1 MAHHQALPAP
11 PDNLTAIRHQLDNVI
26 AEIAADH
33 ESLQQ
38 REAAVAAATEQ
49 LSQDASVQA
58 AWQHGCTH
66 ERSRLVTLIDL
77 QLDTL
82 QRGGTNATVLYAL
95 RRMVLE
101 VEG

>member
-1 MAHHQALPAP
+1 METITRFS
-11 PDNLTAIRHQLDNVI
+11 NLL

-58 AWQHGCTH
+58 AWQHGCSY

-101 VEG
+101 VES

>member
-1 MAHHQALPAP
+1 
-11 PDNLTAIRHQLDNVI
+11 
-26 AEIAADH
+26 
-33 ESLQQ
+33 
-38 REAAVAAATEQ
+38 
-49 LSQDASVQA
+49 VQA
-58 AWQHGCTH
+58 AWQHGCSY

>member
-1 MAHHQALPAP
+1 METITRFSDL
-11 PDNLTAIRHQLDNVI
+11 L
-26 AEIAADH
+26 AEITADH

-58 AWQHGCTH
+58 AWQHGCSY

-77 QLDTL
+77 QLETL

-101 VEG
+101 VEA

>member
-1 MAHHQALPAP
+1 METITRFS
-11 PDNLTAIRHQLDNVI
+11 NLL
-26 AEIAADH
+26 AEITADH

-58 AWQHGCTH
+58 AWQHGCSY

-101 VEG
+101 VEA

>member
-1 MAHHQALPAP
+1 M
-11 PDNLTAIRHQLDNVI
+11 NSILTRFDDLLAQIT
-26 AEIAADH
+26 ADH

-58 AWQHGCTH
+58 AWQHGCTY

-101 VEG
+101 VEA